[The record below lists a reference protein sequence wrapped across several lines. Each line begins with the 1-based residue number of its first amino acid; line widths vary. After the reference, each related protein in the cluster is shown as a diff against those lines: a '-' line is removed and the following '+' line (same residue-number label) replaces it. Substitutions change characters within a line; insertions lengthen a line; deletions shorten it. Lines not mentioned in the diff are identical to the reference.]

1 MLVADILKTK
11 GIGVKSVRS
20 DDTALCV
27 AKRLKE
33 ERIGAMVVSND
44 GRALDGIISE
54 RDIAYGLATLGSR
67 LYEVPVAELMTR
79 AVITCSANDSIAD
92 VTRVMTQRRI
102 RHLPV
107 QDGDELAGII
117 SIGDVLKHRLD
128 EMQLE
133 ASVLRDYAIARR

>member
-11 GIGVKSVRS
+11 GVAVKSVRS

-33 ERIGAMVVSND
+33 ERIGAMVVSDD
-44 GRALDGIISE
+44 GRSLDGIISE
-54 RDIAYGLATLGSR
+54 RDIAYGLASLGSR
-67 LYEVPVAELMTR
+67 LYEVPVADLMTKT
-79 AVITCSANDSIAD
+79 VITCSAHDTIAD
-92 VTRVMTQRRI
+92 VTRVMSQRRI

-107 QDGDELAGII
+107 RDGELLAGII
-117 SIGDVLKHRLD
+117 SIGDVLKCRID